1 MKSFCGVQGR
11 FFQKEPLAA
20 GGKKMKQLM
29 MDIEWESVE
38 CHLCHSGRGP
48 ETINLRGKPLVDGQF
63 GYSVHPVICEC
74 GLVYLDPRWSKK
86 DYDIFYK
93 YYYDDLYRLEVKP
106 DYGIEGVVKNMRV
119 IWERIRGH
127 LGGDIKNI
135 LDIGCGSGHGLKY
148 LQERIPGSSIYGIES
163 SPRCCEILQGDEIGA
178 ALVTDD
184 VDSDWI
190 SAYKGFFDLIV
201 MRHVIEHILEP
212 IESLGRIKTVLRPGG
227 FIYTATPD
235 MMRPR
240 VILRDYKNWWEYWFR
255 AVHPYY
261 YSNETLFK
269 TLESA
274 GFYPGVYGNENE
286 EIWCLAEME
295 KRTKGAL
302 SLEGLYRRQMEI
314 FSSYLK

>member
-1 MKSFCGVQGR
+1 MK
-11 FFQKEPLAA
+11 E
-20 GGKKMKQLM
+20 LM

-38 CHLCHSGRGP
+38 CHLCHSRREP
-48 ETINLRGKPLVDGQF
+48 ETVNLRGKPLVDGQF
-63 GYSVHPVICEC
+63 GYAVHPVICEC

-93 YYYDDLYRLEVKP
+93 YYYDDLYRLEIKP

-119 IWERIRGH
+119 IWERIRSH
-127 LGGDIKNI
+127 LPGDIKNI

-148 LQERIPGSSIYGIES
+148 LKEQIPGSSIFGIES
-163 SPRCCEILQGDEIGA
+163 SPQCCEILQSDEIGA
-178 ALVTDD
+178 TLVTDD
-184 VDSDWI
+184 VESDWI
-190 SAYKGFFDLIV
+190 TEYKGFFDLIV

-212 IESLGRIKTVLRPGG
+212 IESLERIKTVLKPGG

-240 VILRDYKNWWEYWFR
+240 VILRDYKKWWEYWFR

-269 TLESA
+269 TLELA
-274 GFYPGVYGNENE
+274 GFYTGVYGNENE
-286 EIWCLAEME
+286 EIWCLANMD
-295 KRTKGAL
+295 KGSKEPV
-302 SLEGLYRRQMEI
+302 SLEGLYRRQMEVLNKHLCLV
-314 FSSYLK
+314 F